1 MTTGRGIAVLAVA
14 AMAALAATAA
24 VAKDLKGRDLASVL
38 QPVGRLTIMNVADTP
53 TNIFSVGF
61 EATNAA
67 TVSGGGG
74 GGGAGRPA
82 VDKIVVSRLP
92 DVVSA
97 GLFKATIQGQF
108 LPGARIEVYAAG
120 TTTVQTSYVL
130 GNVLVTRL
138 SGADGIE
145 EVEFDFQTIE
155 FSVNGAS
162 YCFDTVTLG
171 GC

>member
-1 MTTGRGIAVLAVA
+1 MTTSRGIAVLAVA
-14 AMAALAATAA
+14 AMAALAAAAA
-24 VAKDLKGRDLASVL
+24 VAKNPKGRDLASVL

-53 TNIFSVGF
+53 TNIYSVGF

-67 TVSGGGG
+67 TVSGG

-97 GLFKATIQGQF
+97 ELFKATIQGQF